1 MTTTTREPNG
11 LNEPVPT
18 LTRRAALTTLAVGAL
33 TPLALRA
40 EAGPKAVP
48 ACRDPRLVPNVVV
61 ATDEGR
67 RAWFLDDLLAGSDPK
82 AGRAALVH
90 FTSEAAERE
99 YPVLAKVARVVE
111 VLAASLG
118 PRMGE
123 DAVVISISTDA
134 ERSSPHALAEL
145 AKRHRPL
152 AAKRGWWFVSAEPRE
167 IELLKSRFFEHAHD
181 HDAIHG
187 VTEKDC
193 SRGLF
198 RYGNAALGLW
208 GSVPA
213 KAEPEAIAERL
224 TWVVPRTTTANAK
237 SGPPV
242 SRRRGPRPLG
252 EMATVALLF
261 ALAGF
266 SVRSGF
272 AQGACTGK
280 GHPYP
285 QSQMTGQSQTTQGS
299 TTFVTTGTSLFPR
312 SKPFVDPPGTN
323 LLPNVYTNNFD
334 SNCDEMPNTLPSTP
348 TVFYNLHD
356 GEPAVTSIDRTSPT
370 TDLLNLLDRLD
381 AIVARRAPLTEAE
394 LRTVRAAFQ
403 SGIDI
408 LEGNPIPDRTYS
420 GFPLLHFDGP
430 NKFKKVVPIYG
441 ANGELIGGNVDVHQI
456 WYDNHIESDTSLLDP
471 TEVAEVPWTITYTL
485 DVLDRGKD
493 DFSPF
498 VMYYDAPPGGKG
510 APFVPGKFGPFN
522 VGMDQTF
529 FPIEEGTRTVLK
541 IKMAPA
547 KYFSLSYTWG
557 WRWHPPRIQVLEN
570 ATKKVGDKNLL
581 EWEQSVFGHA
591 PRANKRKA
599 IEKIGDLAPAKVM
612 WRAFGEALDCLARG
626 GDPWPTLERLVGE
639 ARLGFEDWQD
649 RTRLPRG
656 VALDA
661 SADMTLFYV
670 NNTMY
675 AQFTDGG
682 SINFPKFDTRGAKF
696 TVALRNGDYFDH
708 AYMNVDFGGG
718 RGWENQ
724 FKSSVKVGGSGCWF
738 TFGRDYVAENLLE
751 PVTIDA
757 AKPGKHHKH
766 RKASAKHKADTLGAH
781 RIEITFQF
789 DPSRRLRF
797 YQFDPTHHDVA
808 IMSIH

>member
-1 MTTTTREPNG
+1 MREPNEPNEP
-11 LNEPVPT
+11 NEPVPT
-18 LTRRAALTTLAVGAL
+18 LTRRAALTTLAVGTLA
-33 TPLALRA
+33 PLALRA
-40 EAGPKAVP
+40 EAGAAVP

-67 RAWFLDDLLAGSDPK
+67 RAWFLDDLLAGSNPK
-82 AGRAALVH
+82 GGRAVLVH
-90 FTSEAAERE
+90 FTSEAGERE
-99 YPVLAKVARVVE
+99 YPVLARVARVVE
-111 VLAASLG
+111 LLTESLG

-123 DAVVISISTDA
+123 EAVVITISTDA

-152 AAKRGWWFVSAEPRE
+152 AAKRGWWFVSAEPRDLE
-167 IELLKSRFFEHAHD
+167 ILKSRFFEHAHD
-181 HDAIHG
+181 HDAHAG
-187 VTEKDC
+187 KDC

-224 TWVVPRTTTANAK
+224 TWVVPRAVAASAATAGN
-237 SGPPV
+237 GPQA

-252 EMATVALLF
+252 ELATIALLF
-261 ALAGF
+261 ALSGF
-266 SVRSGF
+266 SARSGI
-272 AQGACTGK
+272 AQGACSGK

-285 QSQMTGQSQTTQGS
+285 QAQMIGQSQTTQGS
-299 TTFVTTGTSLFPR
+299 TTYITTGTSLFPA
-312 SKPFVDPPGTN
+312 SKPFADPPGTN

-356 GEPAVTSIDRTSPT
+356 GEPAVSTIERTSPT

-381 AIVARRAPLTEAE
+381 AIVARRPPTTEEE
-394 LRTVRAAFQ
+394 LRTVRDALR

-408 LEGNPIPDRTYS
+408 LEGNPIPDRAYS

-430 NKFKKVVPIYG
+430 NKYKKVVPIYD
-441 ANGELIGGNVDVHQI
+441 AKGELIGGNVDVHQI

-471 TEVAEVPWTITYTL
+471 TAVAEVPWTIHYTL

-570 ATKKVGDKNLL
+570 ATKMVGDKNLL
-581 EWEQSVFGHA
+581 EWEQGVFGDN
-591 PRANKRKA
+591 PRANEGAKRRA
-599 IEKIGDLAPAKVM
+599 IGMIGDLAPAKVM
-612 WRAFGEALDCLARG
+612 WRAFCDALDRLGRG

-639 ARLGFEDWQD
+639 ARGGFEDWQD

-682 SINFPKFDTRGAKF
+682 SINFPKFETRGAKF

-738 TFGRDYVAENLLE
+738 TFGRDYVAENLMKA
-751 PVTIDA
+751 VTIPA
-757 AKPGKHHKH
+757 AKSHKA
-766 RKASAKHKADTLGAH
+766 RAKHKAETLGAH
-781 RIEITFQF
+781 RIEITFNF

>member
-1 MTTTTREPNG
+1 MREPNEPNDP
-11 LNEPVPT
+11 NEPVPT
-18 LTRRAALTTLAVGAL
+18 LTRRAALTTLAVGTLA
-33 TPLALRA
+33 PLALRA
-40 EAGPKAVP
+40 EAGSAAVP

-67 RAWFLDDLLAGSDPK
+67 RAWFLDDLLAGSNPK
-82 AGRAALVH
+82 GGRAVLVH
-90 FTSEAAERE
+90 FTSEAGERE
-99 YPVLAKVARVVE
+99 YPVLARVARVVE
-111 VLAASLG
+111 LLAASLG

-123 DAVVISISTDA
+123 DVAVISISTDA
-134 ERSSPHALAEL
+134 ERSTPHALAEL
-145 AKRHRPL
+145 AQRHRPL
-152 AAKRGWWFVSAEPRE
+152 TAKRGWWFVSAEPRDLE
-167 IELLKSRFFEHAHD
+167 ILKSRFFEHAHD
-181 HDAIHG
+181 QDAHG
-187 VTEKDC
+187 IAGKDC

-224 TWVVPRTTTANAK
+224 TWVVPRTTAATA
-237 SGPPV
+237 GV

-252 EMATVALLF
+252 ELATIALLF
-261 ALAGF
+261 ALSGF
-266 SVRSGF
+266 SARSGI
-272 AQGACTGK
+272 AQGVCSGK

-285 QSQMTGQSQTTQGS
+285 QAQMSGQSQMTRDNTTY
-299 TTFVTTGTSLFPR
+299 VTTGTSLFPK
-312 SKPFVDPPGTN
+312 SEPFVDPPGTN

-356 GEPAVTSIDRTSPT
+356 GEPTVSSIDRTSPT
-370 TDLLNLLDRLD
+370 TDLENLLDRLD
-381 AIVARRAPLTEAE
+381 AIVARRSPPTESE
-394 LRTVRAAFQ
+394 LRTVREALQ

-408 LEGNPIPDRTYS
+408 LEGNPIPGRSYS

-430 NKFKKVVPIYG
+430 NKYKKVVPIYG
-441 ANGELIGGNVDVHQI
+441 ANGELIGGNVDIHQI
-456 WYDNHIESDTSLLDP
+456 WYDNHIESDTALLDP

-510 APFVPGKFGPFN
+510 APFEPGKFGPFN

-570 ATKKVGDKNLL
+570 STKIVGDKTLL
-581 EWEQSVFGHA
+581 EWERSVFGDD

-599 IEKIGDLAPAKVM
+599 IGMIGDLAPAKVM
-612 WRAFGEALDCLARG
+612 WRAFCEALDRLRPG
-626 GDPWPTLERLVGE
+626 EDPWPALERLTEE
-639 ARLGFEDWQD
+639 ARRGFEDWQD
-649 RTRLPRG
+649 RTRLPHG

-682 SINFPKFDTRGAKF
+682 SIDFPKFQTRGAKF

-738 TFGRDYVAENLLE
+738 TFGRNYVAANLMT
-751 PVTIDA
+751 PVTIHR
-757 AKPGKHHKH
+757 AKTHKAHAKH
-766 RKASAKHKADTLGAH
+766 RADKLGAH
-781 RIEITFQF
+781 RVEITFNF